1 MQIRRARRSCTR
13 HPRLSVVNRSCTCEK
28 AYSDLGCLPARKC
41 TLTLVVLFLLYRA
54 PAGLSPSAVSHA
66 TLCPAALPHVCNA
79 RLLDH
84 ASALQRY
91 CDTFGTLR
99 KRGRR
104 NCLFETHNS
113 SVAFVLMYA
122 SQTRTASADICE
134 SRAWSV
140 SPTRFP
146 ISVPTR
152 CSRATSY
159 SIRVSRAAIRSSQ
172 SICRKKGDAKKGDG
186 AIIRLN
192 PADPEQ
198 NRVRVHFYEN
208 CTLTLSLATSPLLKA
223 GPE

>member
-1 MQIRRARRSCTR
+1 
-13 HPRLSVVNRSCTCEK
+13 
-28 AYSDLGCLPARKC
+28 
-41 TLTLVVLFLLYRA
+41 
-54 PAGLSPSAVSHA
+54 
-66 TLCPAALPHVCNA
+66 
-79 RLLDH
+79 
-84 ASALQRY
+84 
-91 CDTFGTLR
+91 
-99 KRGRR
+99 
-104 NCLFETHNS
+104 
-113 SVAFVLMYA
+113 MYA

-223 GPE
+223 GPEWLSLSDWSNYLRIADMGDTIFIGSSQQRGHSQLRRFNWLRRPSCRRWNSGKPYPG